1 MADNINVFDLEN
13 GSTSQHPY
21 ATVPVIPKM
30 TMTTLGLLTR
40 AVNMSQ
46 VSNPT
51 NMGPDDYNVA
61 AHDADKDVW
70 WLALPTELFGA
81 MTPERLRGNMALFE
95 HINSNT
101 NVARYIEEFNNYH
114 GATSINNR

>member
-1 MADNINVFDLEN
+1 MAALLNIHMPKE
-13 GSTSQHPY
+13 P
-21 ATVPVIPKM
+21 TVPVIPKM

-81 MTPERLRGNMALFE
+81 MTPERLRGNMAVLE
-95 HINSNT
+95 HINNNT